1 MKNNICYL
9 KLYLNNNL
17 GDDLFAKII
26 SEKYPNTKFVVV
38 SYMNKRS
45 NFKNI
50 KVITGTMFRIV
61 NKLLKVITNQKVTIE
76 KILAKRYQTA
86 IVLGG
91 SMFIEGKSD
100 NYEELLLSKKYY
112 ILGSNFGPYKTQ
124 EYLDYCTKIFQ
135 KSEYTCFRDENSYNL
150 LKNMDKDNITVAP
163 DIVFGLD
170 TTNVNI
176 TNRKRAIISIIDCKR
191 KISEEYEKD
200 YEEKIIELTKFLIK
214 KGYEVLYMSF
224 CKGENDEIA
233 IQKILNKLD
242 LKTRKS
248 VDTYYY
254 NGNIE
259 EALNVLGDSSII
271 VGSRFHANILG
282 LVLNKTIIPIIY
294 SDKTSNMLEDIN
306 FNGKTIDIRRINEF
320 NISSITEKDLEYK
333 LDVSEEKIKS
343 NIHFKELDK
352 VLKKYNNGEG

>member
-1 MKNNICYL
+1 MKSKVCYL

-38 SYMNKRS
+38 SYMNKKS
-45 NFKNI
+45 NLKNI
-50 KVITGTMFRIV
+50 KVITGKLFRIV
-61 NKLLKVITNQKVTIE
+61 NKMLKILTNKKITIE
-76 KILAKRYQTA
+76 KILAKKYKTA

-112 ILGSNFGPYKTQ
+112 VIGSNFGPYQTQ
-124 EYLDYCTKIFQ
+124 EYLEYCKKIFQ
-135 KSEYTCFRDENSYNL
+135 KSEYTCFRDKSSYKL
-150 LKNMDKDNITVAP
+150 FESMEKSNITLAP

-170 TTNVNI
+170 TSNVKI

-191 KISEEYEKD
+191 KIDEKYEKD
-200 YEEKIIELTKFLIK
+200 YEDKMIELTKFLIK
-214 KGYEVLYMSF
+214 KGYEILYMSF
-224 CKGENDEIA
+224 CKNENDEIA
-233 IQKILNKLD
+233 IQRILNKLD
-242 LKTRKS
+242 PETRKL

-254 NGNIE
+254 NGNIK

-282 LVLNKTIIPIIY
+282 LILDKTIIPIIY
-294 SDKTSNMLEDIN
+294 SNKTSSMLEDIG
-306 FNGKTIDIRRINEF
+306 FKGKAIDIRKINQF
-320 NISSITEKDLEYK
+320 NISSITENDLKSK
-333 LDVSEEKIKS
+333 LDVSEEKAKS

-352 VLKKYNNGEG
+352 II